1 MVVTMKTFLLSDN
14 SFDDENFDNSGK
26 SDNAD
31 DKEGIKLSPIR
42 GSRFTVN
49 AIMLIISFLNIV
61 KEDLFIITIIIT
73 IIITTIGNVIVISI
87 SMGIFDIMTM
97 L

>member
-1 MVVTMKTFLLSDN
+1 MVVTMKTFPSDN

-61 KEDLFIITIIIT
+61 KEDLFIIIMT
-73 IIITTIGNVIVISI
+73 IIITTIGNIIVISI
-87 SMGIFDIMTM
+87 SMGIVDIMTM

>member
-1 MVVTMKTFLLSDN
+1 MVVTKKTFLLSDN

-61 KEDLFIITIIIT
+61 KEDLFIITIT

>member
-1 MVVTMKTFLLSDN
+1 MVVTMKTFLSDN

-61 KEDLFIITIIIT
+61 KEDLFIIIMT
-73 IIITTIGNVIVISI
+73 IIITTIGNIIVISI
-87 SMGIFDIMTM
+87 SMGIVDIMTM

>member
-1 MVVTMKTFLLSDN
+1 MVVTMKTFPSDN

-73 IIITTIGNVIVISI
+73 TISNVIVTSI
-87 SMGIFDIMTM
+87 SMGIMGM

>member
-1 MVVTMKTFLLSDN
+1 MMKT
-14 SFDDENFDNSGK
+14 FDNSGK

-49 AIMLIISFLNIV
+49 AIVLIISFLNIV
-61 KEDLFIITIIIT
+61 KEDLFIIIMTIIIT
-73 IIITTIGNVIVISI
+73 MIGNIIVINLG
-87 SMGIFDIMTM
+87 MGIFDIMTM

>member
-1 MVVTMKTFLLSDN
+1 MVVTMKTFLSDN

-42 GSRFTVN
+42 GSRFSVN

-61 KEDLFIITIIIT
+61 KEDLFIIIMT
-73 IIITTIGNVIVISI
+73 IIITTIGNIIVISI
-87 SMGIFDIMTM
+87 SMGIVDIMTM